1 MANEVD
7 NRVVQL
13 EMDNGSFEKGANQ
26 SIKTLDKLD
35 KALEFKNGKRSFSEV
50 EEAAAKCDFK
60 TLLTAG
66 DAVVAK
72 FSAIGIAGITAI
84 QNITNRAVDAGI
96 KIAKSLSID
105 QITTGFS
112 KYEQKTA
119 NVQTLI
125 NSTGKSIDEVNEYL
139 DRLMWFS
146 DETSYGFTDMTQ
158 ALSTMVSAG
167 GDIDKLVPMIEGMA
181 NATAFAGK
189 GAAEFNR
196 VIYNLNQSY
205 SQGFLSYMDWKSV
218 QMAGAS
224 SKQLVDQLIRAGE
237 EVGTIKKGQVT
248 IDNFTSTLSKKWAN
262 REVME
267 KAFGYF
273 DEMTQKAYEMIGT
286 VDESGNTID
295 NASQAYEI
303 LSRQYDGVS
312 INAAK
317 AAQEAKSFT
326 EAIDST
332 KDAVSSGWMR
342 TFEIIIGNYEQAKTL
357 WTDVANGLWD
367 IFAGGFEER
376 NNLLQE
382 VFQTNPVEDYAKSL
396 EKAGIKYD
404 DFKAKAKAAYRET
417 TNASDRMSDK
427 DFEAMTAGA
436 TSFNDLLKQSWMN
449 SSILEKTLGNFGP
462 NISDASNGTKKFSGS
477 IKDLLKEVNSG
488 KYGYGIKE
496 QQKNLIA
503 AGFDGSALGDRWLNK
518 MYNAVGSG
526 DKEAI
531 ESINEMMFAI
541 DDTSLSIEEQVK
553 LYDELKSGAKD
564 FDNSYYAQNSGRTIA
579 LDGMK
584 NALSAIGDRLGAIG
598 KAWDKVFPKKT
609 ADQIKQY
616 VIAFH
621 QFTESLKMGA
631 HQGVVIE
638 EVATRVF
645 TTLSKVLSVIG
656 GIGRVGVSAIKLLG
670 RFTNWVLNLK
680 SVQNVLNRIKEFFG
694 FVEGNVNVGLDTFA
708 QTLANIANYLDSLSN
723 ADFDK
728 LPDKVKKLAK
738 YFAPLIRAWN
748 KLKAVSAPVIASLT
762 SFFTSVGTWLYTNLI
777 IPFANFIY
785 DVINSENPI
794 ETLIAGFKS
803 FGKNAYESIKKL
815 WDLIRTGNIGA
826 IFDGISKAFPG
837 LKGIIDSI
845 SEAFEKLTTNADG
858 TKKSLDF
865 SKVISVLTFAGLFT
879 ALAKLAEGLNSL
891 KKAAD
896 AITTTFSSIKGLIAR
911 KFGNSFANNIKAIT
925 TAIATL
931 TVALVVLTRIDQ
943 GKLWSAAGVIFVLL
957 TIMAGLSIYMGIV
970 SKKFSVQDFNQ
981 MNGFVKPM
989 LGMAVSL
996 LLIASAIKKIIPVFD
1011 GIEGFGATI
1020 TRVIGI
1026 LALIGGLG
1034 LELIGFTAL
1043 MSMMKG
1049 KVEVSALIMIAI
1061 AAAVWLMASAVN
1073 SIKDIQLSPDAVLI
1087 ILSVLAAVVIVAI
1100 AMTKISSSALSSS
1113 SKLSPFTNAII
1124 ALAALAVGLYFGL
1137 KAIEK
1142 LKELSMEDILS
1153 QLIKAIP
1160 IFAVVVIVAVVL
1172 NRVGKKLQ
1180 SLSRTLAEF
1189 GIAILAMIGAVYL
1202 LVLLV
1207 GKLNEMQM
1215 AGGDIMNAALVLAG
1229 IMFVLAAFAAMINYA
1244 MSLSKDPGKGL
1255 VKLAASLIVSVI
1267 AIAGLVGVLKMIDLA
1282 FGTAGKL
1289 HILKIGAILA
1299 GIVFLVGGLAVLIGL
1314 GGKLG
1319 NGKGVGVLIAALA
1332 GVVALAAVLVVLTSF
1347 SWEQMA
1353 PGFWAILGVM
1363 VVLGVMMMAI
1373 GFAARLAT
1381 KNTNGGAA
1389 ALFGMA
1395 VIMISIGA
1403 ALALVATQPWQGIA
1417 AAVLAII
1424 IVMGAIWLLLK
1435 GISKIKFSLDTLWN
1449 VLAGIAVLAAIVIA
1463 IRLLV
1468 PAMEA
1473 LAELDSGAMLKN
1485 VGIMLLAVL
1494 GMAVIVGILA
1504 GIAAVIPGMVVAL
1517 LAAAL
1522 VLVAIGVLFVAFA
1535 FSMAVLANIN
1545 YSAIASGL
1553 AICAGPMLAL
1563 GEAGVILILGA
1574 VGIALCAAAIFLL
1587 GLAGTYSANGI
1598 VALSIAIEYLL
1609 GILSA
1614 VGNAFQ
1620 NSNGNI
1626 FAALANLRTEMEN
1639 SATSVAGNAD
1649 VMKKSLL
1656 NIVGGDIFDGE
1667 GFAENIGNA
1676 YGDVSSVIE
1685 EHGGEVTDATVG
1697 NITSAGDAATEEATK
1712 QGERTAEAY
1721 NNGYQSKLAQIQ
1733 KLGTN
1738 GDKLDQFN
1746 YSRNAAES
1754 AITPGMSGIPSNIPA
1769 SYVSAPKQQSG
1780 TKNTSILDGLIS
1792 GGDVNSFISNFT
1804 SQLGSADMSG
1814 AGSLLGGNLMDS
1826 LSTYIGGQGTTDFIA
1841 KFQDTFAEGDF
1852 SAVTDNITTIF
1863 GSDLTTS
1870 FGSVENTDAV
1880 KNAAK
1885 DLMENGVD
1893 SAKKVDANP
1902 AGKSFC
1908 SGIVQ
1913 GINDSASTVIEA
1925 ARKLGEQAKQAF
1937 DDAFGNAA
1945 NGLSEDG
1952 GYRTE
1957 SEDDYG
1963 NEGFSEDPVTIRP
1976 VLDMTDIYSTLDDF
1990 DSIYT
1995 PTVRPTLD
2003 MSGADPGYS
2012 NVAAVAAYDSR
2023 NVDGYET
2030 ETRTSVATVAPIS
2043 FTQNNYS
2050 PKNLSRVDIYRQTR
2064 NQLDAYEEIRRKR

>member
-72 FSAIGIAGITAI
+72 FSAIGVAGITAI

-105 QITTGFS
+105 QVTTGFS

-125 NSTGKSIDEVNEYL
+125 NSTGKSINEVNEYL

-286 VDESGNTID
+286 VDESGNVID
-295 NASQAYEI
+295 TASQAYEI

-342 TFEIIIGNYEQAKTL
+342 TFEIIIGNYEQAKGL

-382 VFQTNPVEDYAKSL
+382 VFQTNPVEEYAKSL
-396 EKAGIKYD
+396 EEAGIKYD

-579 LDGMK
+579 LDGLK
-584 NALSAIGDRLGAIG
+584 NVLSAVGDRLGAIG

-616 VIAFH
+616 IVAFH
-621 QFTESLKMGA
+621 QFTESLKMSA

-645 TTLSKVLSVIG
+645 TTLSKVLSVIS

-670 RFTNWVLNLK
+670 RFTNWVLNLE
-680 SVQNVLNRIKEFFG
+680 SVQNVLNKIKEFFG
-694 FVEGNVNVGLDTFA
+694 FVEGSVNGGLDSFV
-708 QTLANIANYLDSLSN
+708 QTLANIVNYLDSLSD

-728 LPDKVKKLAK
+728 LPNNIKKLAK
-738 YFAPLIRAWN
+738 YFAPLTRAWN
-748 KLKAVSAPVIASLT
+748 KLKMVSAPVIASLT
-762 SFFTSVGTWLYTNLI
+762 SFFTSVGTWLYTNVI
-777 IPFANFIY
+777 TPFANFIY
-785 DVINSENPI
+785 DVINSEKPL

-803 FGKNAYESIKKL
+803 FGKNAYASIKKV

-826 IFDGISKAFPG
+826 IFDGISKTFPG

-879 ALAKLAEGLNSL
+879 VLAKLAEGLNSL

-911 KFGNSFANNIKAIT
+911 KFGNSFSNNIKAIT

-943 GKLWSAAGVIFVLL
+943 GKLWSAAGVIAALMIVM
-957 TIMAGLSIYMGIV
+957 TVLSIYMANV
-970 SKKFSVQDFNQ
+970 AKKFSKKDFKQ

-996 LLIASAIKKIIPVFD
+996 LIVAKAVQKLNTVFRGIK
-1011 GIEGFGATI
+1011 GLGQTM
-1020 TRVIGI
+1020 TRVAGI
-1026 LALIGGLG
+1026 LALVGGLG
-1034 LELIGFTAL
+1034 LEIVGFAAL
-1043 MSMMKG
+1043 MSMLKG
-1049 KVEVSALIMIAI
+1049 KVETSVFVMLAI
-1061 AAAVWLMASAVN
+1061 AAAIWIMARAVN
-1073 SIKDIQLSPDAVLI
+1073 SIQDLQLSEDAAQV
-1087 ILSVLAAVVIVAI
+1087 ILWTLGTVFLLALAI
-1100 AMTKISSSALSSS
+1100 AKLSNSPIQS
-1113 SKLSPFTNAII
+1113 TTKLSPLANTFVTI
-1124 ALAALAVGLYFGL
+1124 AALAVGVYFAL

-1142 LKELSMEDILS
+1142 LKELSMEDIMA
-1153 QLIKAIP
+1153 QLWKVVP
-1160 IFAVVVIVAVVL
+1160 VLGVVVIVALAL
-1172 NRVGKKLQ
+1172 NFAAKKLQ
-1180 SLSRTLAEF
+1180 PLSRTLAGF
-1189 GIAILAMIGAVYL
+1189 GIAILAVIGAVYL

-1207 GKLNEMQM
+1207 GKLNEMQS
-1215 AGGDIMNAALVLAG
+1215 AGGDIGSAAITLAFIITMVALLG
-1229 IMFVLAAFAAMINYA
+1229 KVTSDA
-1244 MSLSKDPGKGL
+1244 LSKAKDPGKGL
-1255 VKLAASLIVSVI
+1255 VKLAASLLVSVI
-1267 AIAGLVGVLKMIDLA
+1267 AIAGLVGVLKLIDLA
-1282 FGTAGKL
+1282 FGDTD
-1289 HILKIGAILA
+1289 ILDVAKIGAILLV
-1299 GIVFLVGGLAVLIGL
+1299 IVALVAGLAIAVGYA
-1314 GGKLG
+1314 GKLG
-1319 NGKGVGVLIAALA
+1319 EGKGIGVLIAALA
-1332 GVVALAAVLVVLTSF
+1332 GVVVLAAIIVVLSSF
-1347 SWEQMA
+1347 SWGQLWPAMVT
-1353 PGFWAILGVM
+1353 IGV
-1363 VVLGVMMMAI
+1363 VMLAI
-1373 GFAARLAT
+1373 GGMMLLIGLAANKAT
-1381 KNTNGGAA
+1381 DATGHARGLLGAF
-1389 ALFGMA
+1389 L
-1395 VIMISIGA
+1395 VIIAIGA

-1417 AAVLAII
+1417 AAVVAMIV
-1424 IVMGAIWLLLK
+1424 VMGAVWLLLL
-1435 GISKIKFSLDTLWN
+1435 GISKIKFSLDSVWN
-1449 VLAGIAVLAAIVIA
+1449 ALIAIGILAAIVAAIMLITPSIEALSKLPTGQFLANMIIFVVAIGILMGVVVGLGFIVGHFAIA
-1463 IRLLV
+1463 IPALLV
-1468 PAMEA
+1468 
-1473 LAELDSGAMLKN
+1473 
-1485 VGIMLLAVL
+1485 
-1494 GMAVIVGILA
+1494 LA
-1504 GIAAVIPGMVVAL
+1504 G
-1517 LAAAL
+1517 
-1522 VLVAIGVLFVAFA
+1522 VLVAIGLLFVAFA
-1535 FSMAVLANIN
+1535 FSMAVLANVN
-1545 YSAIASGL
+1545 YGAIASGL
-1553 AICAGPMLAL
+1553 AICAGPMMAI
-1563 GEAGVILILGA
+1563 GEAGVVLILGA
-1574 VGIALCAAAIFLL
+1574 VGVALFAVAIFLL
-1587 GLAGTYSANGI
+1587 GLAGISSANGI
-1598 VALSIAIEYLL
+1598 VTLGVAIEYLL

-1614 VGNAFQ
+1614 IGNAFQ

-1626 FAALANLRTEMEN
+1626 FTALANLRTEMAN

-1649 VMKKSLL
+1649 TIKESLL
-1656 NIVGGDIFDGE
+1656 NIAGGDLFNGE
-1667 GFAENIGNA
+1667 GFAENISNA
-1676 YGDVSSVIE
+1676 YGDVSSAIE
-1685 EHGGEVTDATVG
+1685 EHSGEVTDATVG

-1712 QGERTAEAY
+1712 QGERTADAY
-1721 NNGYQSKLAQIQ
+1721 TAGLQTRMGQISRSKA
-1733 KLGTN
+1733 KGGWFSGPKTDATDSN
-1738 GDKLDQFN
+1738 VEV
-1746 YSRNAAES
+1746 A
-1754 AITPGMSGIPSNIPA
+1754 PGMSGIPSNVPA
-1769 SYVSAPKQQSG
+1769 SYISAPKQQS
-1780 TKNTSILDGLIS
+1780 TSKGNSFLDGIL
-1792 GGDVNSFISNFT
+1792 GDVDANALIDNFA
-1804 SQLGSADMSG
+1804 SRLGSVDMSG
-1814 AGSLLGGNLMDS
+1814 IGDMLGGNIMDS
-1826 LSTYIGGQGTTDFIA
+1826 LSTYMGGQGTTDFLA
-1841 KFQDTFAEGDF
+1841 KFQDMFAEGDF
-1852 SAVTDNITTIF
+1852 STVTDNIGNIF
-1863 GSDLTTS
+1863 TGDLTTS
-1870 FGSVENTDAV
+1870 LSSVESTDTV
-1880 KNAAK
+1880 KNAAE

-1893 SAKKVDANP
+1893 SAKKVDAKP

-1908 SGIVQ
+1908 SGVVQ
-1913 GINDSASTVIEA
+1913 GINDSASTVIDA
-1925 ARKLGEQAKQAF
+1925 ARKLGEQAKRAF

-1945 NGLSEDG
+1945 SGLSEDG

-1963 NEGFSEDPVTIRP
+1963 NEVFSEDPVTIRP
-1976 VLDMTDIYSTLDDF
+1976 VLDMSDIYSTLDEF
-1990 DSIYT
+1990 DSVYT
-1995 PTVRPTLD
+1995 PTIRPTLD

-2012 NVAAVAAYDSR
+2012 NVAAVAAYDAR

-2030 ETRTSVATVAPIS
+2030 ETRTSVATAAPIS

>member
-105 QITTGFS
+105 QVTTGFS

-158 ALSTMVSAG
+158 ALATMVSAG
-167 GDIDKLVPMIEGMA
+167 GDIDKIVPMIEGMA

-205 SQGFLSYMDWKSV
+205 SQGFLTFMDWKSV

-286 VDESGNTID
+286 VDESGNMID

-417 TNASDRMSDK
+417 ANASDRMSDK

-531 ESINEMMFAI
+531 ESINEMMFAVEESN
-541 DDTSLSIEEQVK
+541 DSIEEQVK

-584 NALSAIGDRLGAIG
+584 NVLSAIGDRLGAIG

-645 TTLSKVLSVIG
+645 TTLSKVLSIIG

-670 RFTNWVLNLK
+670 RFTNWVLNLE
-680 SVQNVLNRIKEFFG
+680 SVQNVLNKIKEFFG
-694 FVEGNVNVGLDTFA
+694 FVEGSVNGGLDTFA
-708 QTLANIANYLDSLSN
+708 QTLANIANYLDSLSD

-728 LPDKVKKLAK
+728 LPDNIKKLAK
-738 YFAPLIRAWN
+738 YFTPLIRAWN

-803 FGKNAYESIKKL
+803 FGKNAYASIKKL

-865 SKVISVLTFAGLFT
+865 SKVISALTFAGLFVT
-879 ALAKLAEGLNSL
+879 LAKLAEGLNSL

-911 KFGNSFANNIKAIT
+911 KFGNSFANNINAIT

-931 TVALVVLTRIDQ
+931 AVALVVLTRIDQ
-943 GKLWSAAGVIFVLL
+943 GKLWSAAGVIAVLMI
-957 TIMAGLSIYMGIV
+957 IMSALSIYMANV
-970 SKKFSVQDFNQ
+970 AKTFSKKDFKQ

-996 LLIASAIKKIIPVFD
+996 LIVAKAVQKLNTAFQ
-1011 GIEGFGATI
+1011 GIEGFGQTM
-1020 TRVIGI
+1020 TRVAGI
-1026 LALIGGLG
+1026 LALVGGLG
-1034 LELIGFTAL
+1034 LEIVGFAAL
-1043 MSMMKG
+1043 MSMLKG
-1049 KVEVSALIMIAI
+1049 KVETSVFVMLAI
-1061 AAAVWLMASAVN
+1061 AAAIWIMARAVN
-1073 SIKDIQLSPDAVLI
+1073 SIQDLQLSKDAAQV
-1087 ILSVLAAVVIVAI
+1087 ILWTLGTVFLLALAI
-1100 AMTKISSSALSSS
+1100 AKLSNSPIQS
-1113 SKLSPFTNAII
+1113 TTKLSPLANTFVTI
-1124 ALAALAVGLYFGL
+1124 AALAVGIYFAL
-1137 KAIEK
+1137 KTIEK
-1142 LKELSMEDILS
+1142 LKEFTMEDIMS
-1153 QLIKAIP
+1153 QLWKVVP
-1160 IFAVVVIVAVVL
+1160 VLGVVVIVALAL
-1172 NRVGKKLQ
+1172 NFAAKKLQ
-1180 SLSRTLAEF
+1180 PLSRTLAGF
-1189 GIAILAMIGAVYL
+1189 GIAILAVIGAIYL
-1202 LVLLV
+1202 LTLLV
-1207 GKLNEMQM
+1207 GKLNEMQS
-1215 AGGDIMNAALVLAG
+1215 AGGDIGSAAITLAFIITMVALLG
-1229 IMFVLAAFAAMINYA
+1229 KVTSDA
-1244 MSLSKDPGKGL
+1244 LSKAKDPGKGL
-1255 VKLAASLIVSVI
+1255 VKLAASLLVSVI
-1267 AIAGLVGVLKMIDLA
+1267 AIAGLVGVLKLIDLA
-1282 FGTAGKL
+1282 FGDMGEERIKQ
-1289 HILKIGAILA
+1289 IA
-1299 GIVFLVGGLAVLIGL
+1299 GIFGGIVILVAMLALAIGKA
-1314 GGKLG
+1314 GQWGE
-1319 NGKGVGVLIAALA
+1319 GKGVGVLIAALA
-1332 GVVALAAVLVVLTSF
+1332 GVVVLAAVLVVLTSF
-1347 SWEQMA
+1347 TWDQIKPA
-1353 PGFWAILGVM
+1353 LIAIGGIM
-1363 VVLGVMMMAI
+1363 FAIGVMMLLI
-1373 GFAARLAT
+1373 G
-1381 KNTNGGAA
+1381 KAA
-1389 ALFGMA
+1389 AAATDATGHARGLLGAFL
-1395 VIMISIGA
+1395 VIIAIGA

-1417 AAVLAII
+1417 AAAGAII
-1424 IVMGAIWLLLK
+1424 VVMGAIWLLLK

-1449 VLAGIAVLAAIVIA
+1449 ILVGIAVLASIVAAIM
-1463 IRLLV
+1463 LLV
-1468 PAMEA
+1468 PAMEQLSQLPSKQL
-1473 LAELDSGAMLKN
+1473 LAN
-1485 VGIMLLAVL
+1485 VGILLLAIL

-1504 GIAAVIPGMVVAL
+1504 ALMVVFPP

-1522 VLVAIGVLFVAFA
+1522 LVAAGVLVAVGLLFVAFA
-1535 FSMAVLANIN
+1535 FSMAVLANVN

-1553 AICAGPMLAL
+1553 AICAGPMLAI
-1563 GEAGVILILGA
+1563 GEAGIVLILGA
-1574 VGIALCAAAIFLL
+1574 VGVALFAVAIFLL
-1587 GLAGTYSANGI
+1587 GLAGISSANGI
-1598 VALSIAIEYLL
+1598 VTLGVAIEYLL

-1614 VGNAFQ
+1614 IGNAFQ

-1676 YGDVSSVIE
+1676 YGDVSSAIE
-1685 EHGGEVTDATVG
+1685 EHSGEVTDATVG

-1738 GDKLDQFN
+1738 GYKLNQFN

-1754 AITPGMSGIPSNIPA
+1754 AITPGMSGIPSNVPA
-1769 SYVSAPKQQSG
+1769 SYVSAPKQPSE
-1780 TKNTSILDGLIS
+1780 TKNTSMLDGLIS

-1852 SAVTDNITTIF
+1852 SAVTDNITTVF

-1880 KNAAK
+1880 KSAAE

-1893 SAKKVDANP
+1893 SAKKVDAKP

-1908 SGIVQ
+1908 SGVVQ
-1913 GINDSASTVIEA
+1913 GINDTASTVIEA

-1945 NGLSEDG
+1945 SGLSEDG

-1963 NEGFSEDPVTIRP
+1963 NEAFSEDPVTIRP
-1976 VLDMTDIYSTLDDF
+1976 VLDMSDIYSTLDEF
-1990 DSIYT
+1990 DSVYT
-1995 PTVRPTLD
+1995 PTIRPTLD
-2003 MSGADPGYS
+2003 MTGADPGYS

>member
-13 EMDNGSFEKGANQ
+13 EMDNGSFENGANQ

-72 FSAIGIAGITAI
+72 FSAIGVAGITAI

-105 QITTGFS
+105 QVTTGFS

-205 SQGFLSYMDWKSV
+205 SSGYLQYRDWQSV
-218 QMAGAS
+218 MMAGANS
-224 SKQLVDQLIRAGE
+224 QQLVEALIRAGE
-237 EVGTIKKGQVT
+237 EAGTIKKGEVT
-248 IDNFTSTLSKKWAN
+248 VSNFTNTLSKKWAN

-286 VDESGNTID
+286 VDESGNVID
-295 NASQAYEI
+295 TASQAYEI

-317 AAQEAKSFT
+317 AAQEAKTFT

-342 TFEIIIGNYEQAKTL
+342 TFEIIVGNYEQAKTL
-357 WTDVANGLWD
+357 WTDVANGLWN
-367 IFAGGFEER
+367 IFAGGFEAR
-376 NNLLQE
+376 NDLLEE
-382 VFQTNPVEDYAKSL
+382 VFQTNPIEDYAKSL

-417 TNASDRMSDK
+417 TNASDRMSDQ

-477 IKDLLKEVNSG
+477 IKDLLKDVNSG

-518 MYNAVGSG
+518 MYNAVGNG

-541 DDTSLSIEEQVK
+541 DDTSLSIEEQAK
-553 LYDELKSGAKD
+553 LYDDLISGAKD

-579 LDGMK
+579 LDGLK
-584 NALSAIGDRLGAIG
+584 NVLSAVGDRLGAIG

-609 ADQIKQY
+609 SDQIKQY
-616 VIAFH
+616 IVAFH

-670 RFTNWVLNLK
+670 RFTNWVLNLE
-680 SVQNVLNRIKEFFG
+680 SVQNVLNKIKEFFG
-694 FVEGNVNVGLDTFA
+694 FVEGSVNGGLDSFA
-708 QTLANIANYLDSLSN
+708 QTLANIAHYLDSLSD

-728 LPDKVKKLAK
+728 LPNNIKKLAK
-738 YFAPLIRAWN
+738 YFAPLTRAWN
-748 KLKAVSAPVIASLT
+748 KLKMVSAPVIVSLT
-762 SFFTSVGTWLYTNLI
+762 SFFTNVGSWLYTNAI
-777 IPFANFIY
+777 TPFTNFINE
-785 DVINSENPI
+785 VINSENPI

-803 FGKNAYESIKKL
+803 FGKNAYASIKKL

-879 ALAKLAEGLNSL
+879 VLAKLAEGLNSL

-911 KFGNSFANNIKAIT
+911 KFGSSFSNNIKAIT
-925 TAIATL
+925 AAIATL
-931 TVALVVLTRIDQ
+931 AIALVVLTRIDQ

-957 TIMAGLSIYMGIV
+957 AIMAGLSVYMGIV
-970 SKKFSVQDFNQ
+970 SKKFSVQDFTQ

-989 LGMAVSL
+989 LGMALSL
-996 LLIASAIKKIIPVFD
+996 LLIASAIKKIIPMFD
-1011 GIEGFGATI
+1011 GVEGFGETI

-1073 SIKDIQLSPDAVLI
+1073 SIKDVQLSPGAVLI

-1160 IFAVVVIVAVVL
+1160 IFAVVVIVAMVL

-1244 MSLSKDPGKGL
+1244 MSFSNDPGKGL
-1255 VKLAASLIVSVI
+1255 VKLAASLILSVI
-1267 AIAGLVGVLKMIDLA
+1267 AIAGLVGVLKLIDLA
-1282 FGTAGKL
+1282 FADMNDERIKQIVS
-1289 HILKIGAILA
+1289 ILGGIVIFVGILAILI
-1299 GIVFLVGGLAVLIGL
+1299 GVGGML
-1314 GGKLG
+1314 GE
-1319 NGKGVGVLIAALA
+1319 GKGVGVLIAALA
-1332 GVVALAAVLVVLTSF
+1332 GVVVLAAVLVVLTSF
-1347 SWEQMA
+1347 TWEQML
-1353 PGFWAILGVM
+1353 PAIKAMGVIMLALGIM
-1363 VVLGVMMMAI
+1363 FVLI
-1373 GFAARLAT
+1373 GLGARAAT
-1381 KNTNGGAA
+1381 NNTNGGAA
-1389 ALFGMA
+1389 ALFAMA

-1424 IVMGAIWLLLK
+1424 VVMGAIWLLLK
-1435 GISKIKFSLDTLWN
+1435 GISKIKFSLDTLLN
-1449 VLAGIAVLAAIVIA
+1449 ILVGISVLASIVAAIM
-1463 IRLLV
+1463 LLV

-1517 LAAAL
+1517 LAAAG

-1535 FSMAVLANIN
+1535 FSMAVLANVN
-1545 YSAIASGL
+1545 YGAIANGL
-1553 AICAGPMLAL
+1553 MLCAGPMLAI
-1563 GEAGVILILGA
+1563 GEAGVVLIVGA
-1574 VGIALCAAAIFLL
+1574 VGVALFAVAIFLL
-1587 GLAGTYSANGI
+1587 GLAGISSANGI
-1598 VALSIAIEYLL
+1598 VALGVAIEYLL

-1614 VGNAFQ
+1614 IGNAFQ

-1626 FAALANLRTEMEN
+1626 FTALANLRTEMAN

-1649 VMKKSLL
+1649 TIKESLL
-1656 NIVGGDIFDGE
+1656 NIVGGDLFNGE

-1676 YGDVSSVIE
+1676 YGDVSSAIE
-1685 EHGGEVTDATVG
+1685 EHSGEVTDATVG

-1738 GDKLDQFN
+1738 GDKLSLFN
-1746 YSRNAAES
+1746 YSQNAAES
-1754 AITPGMSGIPSNIPA
+1754 AITPGMSGIPLNVPA

-1852 SAVTDNITTIF
+1852 SAVTDNIGNIF
-1863 GSDLTTS
+1863 TGDLTTS
-1870 FGSVENTDAV
+1870 LSSVESTDTV

-1893 SAKKVDANP
+1893 SAKKVDAKP
-1902 AGKSFC
+1902 AGTAFC
-1908 SGIVQ
+1908 SGVTR

-1937 DDAFGNAA
+1937 DDAFGN
-1945 NGLSEDG
+1945 GISTQSEDD
-1952 GYRTE
+1952 GYRTQ

-1963 NEGFSEDPVTIRP
+1963 NEVFSEDPVTIRP
-1976 VLDMTDIYSTLDDF
+1976 VLDMSDIYSTLDEF
-1990 DSIYT
+1990 DGVYT

-2012 NVAAVAAYDSR
+2012 NVAAVAAYDAR

-2030 ETRTSVATVAPIS
+2030 ETRTSVATAAPIS

>member
-72 FSAIGIAGITAI
+72 FSAIGVAGITAI

-105 QITTGFS
+105 QVTTGFS

-125 NSTGKSIDEVNEYL
+125 NSTGKSIDEVNGYL

-205 SQGFLSYMDWKSV
+205 SAGYLQYRDWYSV
-218 QMAGAS
+218 MQAGAN
-224 SKQLVDQLIRAGE
+224 SKQLVEELIRAGE
-237 EVGTIKKGQVT
+237 EAGTIKKGEVT
-248 IDNFTSTLSKKWAN
+248 ISNFANTLSKKWAN

-267 KAFGYF
+267 KGFGYF

-286 VDESGNTID
+286 LDAQGNVIET
-295 NASQAYEI
+295 ATRAYEI
-303 LSRQYDGVS
+303 LGEQYDGVS
-312 INAAK
+312 MNAAK
-317 AAQEAKSFT
+317 AAQEAKTFT

-357 WTDVANGLWD
+357 WTDVSEGLWN
-367 IFAGGFEER
+367 IFAGGFEAR
-376 NNLLQE
+376 NDLLEE
-382 VFQTNPVEDYAKSL
+382 VFQTNPIEDYAKSL

-417 TNASDRMSDK
+417 ANASDRMSDK

-436 TSFNDLLKQSWMN
+436 TSFNDLLKQSWVN

-462 NISDASNGTKKFSGS
+462 NMSDASNGTKKLSGN
-477 IKDLLKEVNSG
+477 IKDLLKDVNSG

-518 MYNAVGSG
+518 MYNAVGNG

-553 LYDELKSGAKD
+553 LYDELKSGAAD

-584 NALSAIGDRLGAIG
+584 NVLSAIGDRLGAIG

-616 VIAFH
+616 VVAFH

-670 RFTNWVLNLK
+670 RFTNWVLNLE
-680 SVQNVLNRIKEFFG
+680 SVQNVLNKIKEFFG
-694 FVEGNVNVGLDTFA
+694 FVEGSVNGGLDFFA
-708 QTLANIANYLDSLSN
+708 QTLANIANYLDSLSDS
-723 ADFDK
+723 DFDK
-728 LPDKVKKLAK
+728 LPNNIKKLAK
-738 YFAPLIRAWN
+738 YFAPLTRAWN
-748 KLKAVSAPVIASLT
+748 KLKMVSAPVIASLT
-762 SFFTSVGTWLYTNLI
+762 SFFTNVGSWLYTNAI
-777 IPFANFIY
+777 IPFTNFVY
-785 DVINSENPI
+785 DVINSEKPL

-803 FGKNAYESIKKL
+803 FGKNAYASIKKV
-815 WDLIRTGNIGA
+815 WDLIRTGNISA
-826 IFDGISKAFPG
+826 IFNGISKTFPG

-879 ALAKLAEGLNSL
+879 VLAKLAEGLNSL

-911 KFGNSFANNIKAIT
+911 KFGNSFSNNIKAIT

-931 TVALVVLTRIDQ
+931 TVALVVLTRIDK
-943 GKLWSAAGVIFVLL
+943 GKLWSAAGVIAALMIVM
-957 TIMAGLSIYMGIV
+957 TVLSIYMANV
-970 SKKFSVQDFNQ
+970 AKKFSKKDFKQ

-996 LLIASAIKKIIPVFD
+996 LIVAKAVQKLNTVFRGIK
-1011 GIEGFGATI
+1011 GFGQTM
-1020 TRVIGI
+1020 TRVAGI
-1026 LALIGGLG
+1026 LALVGGLG
-1034 LELIGFTAL
+1034 LEIIGFAAL

-1049 KVEVSALIMIAI
+1049 KVETSVFVMLAI
-1061 AAAVWLMASAVN
+1061 AAAIWIMASAVN
-1073 SIKDIQLSPDAVLI
+1073 SIQDLQLSKDAAQI
-1087 ILSVLAAVVIVAI
+1087 ILWTLGTVFLLALAI
-1100 AMTKISSSALSSS
+1100 AKLSNSPIQS
-1113 SKLSPFTNAII
+1113 TTKLSPLANTFVTI
-1124 ALAALAVGLYFGL
+1124 AALAVGVYFAL

-1142 LKELSMEDILS
+1142 LKELSMEDIMA
-1153 QLIKAIP
+1153 QLWKVVP
-1160 IFAVVVIVAVVL
+1160 VLGVVVVVALAL
-1172 NRVGKKLQ
+1172 NFAAKKLQ
-1180 SLSRTLAEF
+1180 PLSKTLAGF
-1189 GIAILAMIGAVYL
+1189 GIAILAVIGAIYL

-1207 GKLNEMQM
+1207 GKLNEMQS
-1215 AGGDIMNAALVLAG
+1215 AGGDIGSAAITLAFIITMVALLG
-1229 IMFVLAAFAAMINYA
+1229 KVTSDA
-1244 MSLSKDPGKGL
+1244 LSKAEDPGKGL
-1255 VKLAASLIVSVI
+1255 VKLAASLLVSVI
-1267 AIAGLVGVLKMIDLA
+1267 AIAGLVGVLKLIDLA
-1282 FGTAGKL
+1282 FGDTD
-1289 HILKIGAILA
+1289 ILDVAKIGAILLV
-1299 GIVFLVGGLAVLIGL
+1299 IVALVAGLAIAVGYA
-1314 GGKLG
+1314 GKLG
-1319 NGKGVGVLIAALA
+1319 EGKGVGVLIAALA
-1332 GVVALAAVLVVLTSF
+1332 GVVVLAAIIVVLSSF
-1347 SWEQMA
+1347 SWGQLWPAMVTIGVVMLVIGGMMVLIGIA
-1353 PGFWAILGVM
+1353 ANKATDATGHARGLLGAF
-1363 VVLGVMMMAI
+1363 L
-1373 GFAARLAT
+1373 
-1381 KNTNGGAA
+1381 
-1389 ALFGMA
+1389 
-1395 VIMISIGA
+1395 VIIAIGA

-1424 IVMGAIWLLLK
+1424 VVMGAVYLMLK
-1435 GISKIKFSLDTLWN
+1435 GISKINFSLDSVWN
-1449 VLAGIAVLAAIVIA
+1449 ALIAVGILAAIVAAIMLITPSIEALSKLPMGQFLANMIIFVVAIGILMGVVVGLSFLIGYFAIA
-1463 IRLLV
+1463 I
-1468 PAMEA
+1468 P
-1473 LAELDSGAMLKN
+1473 
-1485 VGIMLLAVL
+1485 
-1494 GMAVIVGILA
+1494 
-1504 GIAAVIPGMVVAL
+1504 AL
-1517 LAAAL
+1517 LALAAT
-1522 VLVAIGVLFVAFA
+1522 LVAIGLLFVAFA
-1535 FSMAVLANIN
+1535 FSMAVLANVN
-1545 YSAIASGL
+1545 YSAIANGL
-1553 AICAGPMLAL
+1553 MLCIGPMLAI
-1563 GEAGVILILGA
+1563 GEAGAVLIIGA
-1574 VGIALCAAAIFLL
+1574 VGVALFAVAIFLL
-1587 GLAGTYSANGI
+1587 GLAGISSANGI
-1598 VALSIAIEYLL
+1598 VTLGIAIEYLL

-1614 VGNAFQ
+1614 IGNAFQ

-1626 FAALANLRTEMEN
+1626 FSALANLRTEMAN

-1649 VMKKSLL
+1649 TIKESLL
-1656 NIVGGDIFDGE
+1656 NIVGGDLFNGE

-1676 YGDVSSVIE
+1676 YGDVSSAIE
-1685 EHGGEVTDATVG
+1685 EHSGEVTDATVG

-1738 GDKLDQFN
+1738 DGKLSLFN
-1746 YSRNAAES
+1746 YSQNAAES
-1754 AITPGMSGIPSNIPA
+1754 AITPGMSGISSNVPSSA
-1769 SYVSAPKQQSG
+1769 VSAPKTQSE

-1826 LSTYIGGQGTTDFIA
+1826 LSTYMGEQGTTDFLE
-1841 KFQDTFAEGDF
+1841 KFQDMFAEGDF
-1852 SAVTDNITTIF
+1852 SAVTDNIGNIF
-1863 GSDLTTS
+1863 TGDLTTS
-1870 FGSVENTDAV
+1870 LSSVESTDTV
-1880 KNAAK
+1880 KNAAE

-1893 SAKKVDANP
+1893 SAKKVDAKP

-1908 SGIVQ
+1908 SGVVQ
-1913 GINDSASTVIEA
+1913 GINDSASTVIDA

-1937 DDAFGNAA
+1937 DDAFGDAA
-1945 NGLSEDG
+1945 SGLPKSKEYG
-1952 GYRTE
+1952 TQ

-1963 NEGFSEDPVTIRP
+1963 NEVFSEDSVTIRP
-1976 VLDMTDIYSTLDDF
+1976 VLDMSDIYSTLDEF
-1990 DSIYT
+1990 DSVYT

-2030 ETRTSVATVAPIS
+2030 ETRTSVVTAAPIS

>member
-72 FSAIGIAGITAI
+72 FSAIGVAGITAI

-105 QITTGFS
+105 QVTTGFS

-125 NSTGKSIDEVNEYL
+125 NSTGKSINEVNEYL

-286 VDESGNTID
+286 VDESGNVID
-295 NASQAYEI
+295 TASQAYEI

-342 TFEIIIGNYEQAKTL
+342 TFEIIIGNYEQAKGL

-382 VFQTNPVEDYAKSL
+382 VFQTNPVEEYAKSL
-396 EKAGIKYD
+396 EEAGIKYD

-579 LDGMK
+579 LDGLK
-584 NALSAIGDRLGAIG
+584 NVLSAVGDRLGAIG

-616 VIAFH
+616 IVAFH
-621 QFTESLKMGA
+621 QFTESLKMSA

-670 RFTNWVLNLK
+670 RFTNWVLNLE
-680 SVQNVLNRIKEFFG
+680 SVQNVLNKIKEFFG
-694 FVEGNVNVGLDTFA
+694 FVEGSVNGGLDSFA
-708 QTLANIANYLDSLSN
+708 QTLANIANYLDSLSD

-728 LPDKVKKLAK
+728 LPNNIKKLAK
-738 YFAPLIRAWN
+738 YFAPLTRAWN
-748 KLKAVSAPVIASLT
+748 KLKMVSAPVITSLT
-762 SFFTSVGTWLYTNLI
+762 SFFTSVGTWLYTNVI
-777 IPFANFIY
+777 TPFTNFINE
-785 DVINSENPI
+785 VINSENPL

-803 FGKNAYESIKKL
+803 FGKNAYASIKKV

-826 IFDGISKAFPG
+826 IFDGISKTFPG

-879 ALAKLAEGLNSL
+879 VLAKLAEGLNSL

-911 KFGNSFANNIKAIT
+911 KFGTSFSNNIKAIT

-931 TVALVVLTRIDQ
+931 AVALVVLTRIDQ
-943 GKLWSAAGVIFVLL
+943 GKLWSAAGVIAALMV
-957 TIMAGLSIYMGIV
+957 IMAYLSYKMADV
-970 SKKFSVQDFNQ
+970 AKKFSKKDFKQ

-996 LLIASAIKKIIPVFD
+996 LIVAKAVQKLNTVFRGIK
-1011 GIEGFGATI
+1011 GFGQTM
-1020 TRVIGI
+1020 TRVAGI
-1026 LALIGGLG
+1026 LALVGGLG
-1034 LELIGFTAL
+1034 LEIIGFAAL

-1049 KVEVSALIMIAI
+1049 KVETSVFVMLAI
-1061 AAAVWLMASAVN
+1061 AAAIWIMARAVN
-1073 SIKDIQLSPDAVLI
+1073 SIQDLQLSEDAAQV
-1087 ILSVLAAVVIVAI
+1087 ILWTLATVFLLALAI
-1100 AMTKISSSALSSS
+1100 AQLSNSPIQS
-1113 SKLSPFTNAII
+1113 TTKLSPLANTFVTI
-1124 ALAALAVGLYFGL
+1124 AALAVGVYFAL

-1142 LKELSMEDILS
+1142 LKELSMEDIMA
-1153 QLIKAIP
+1153 QLWKVVP
-1160 IFAVVVIVAVVL
+1160 VLGVVVVVALAL
-1172 NRVGKKLQ
+1172 NFAAKKLQ
-1180 SLSRTLAEF
+1180 PLSRTLAGF
-1189 GIAILAMIGAVYL
+1189 GIAILAVIGAVYL

-1207 GKLNEMQM
+1207 GKLNEMQS
-1215 AGGDIMNAALVLAG
+1215 AGGDIGSAAITLAFIITMVALLG
-1229 IMFVLAAFAAMINYA
+1229 KVTSDA
-1244 MSLSKDPGKGL
+1244 LSKAKDPGKGL
-1255 VKLAASLIVSVI
+1255 VKLAASLLVSVI
-1267 AIAGLVGVLKMIDLA
+1267 AIAGLVGVLKLIDLA
-1282 FGTAGKL
+1282 FGDTD
-1289 HILKIGAILA
+1289 ILDIAKIGAILLV
-1299 GIVFLVGGLAVLIGL
+1299 IVALVAGLAIAVGYA
-1314 GGKLG
+1314 GKLG
-1319 NGKGVGVLIAALA
+1319 EGKGIGVLIAALA
-1332 GVVALAAVLVVLTSF
+1332 GVVVLAAIIVVLSSF
-1347 SWEQMA
+1347 SWGQLWPAMVT
-1353 PGFWAILGVM
+1353 IGV
-1363 VVLGVMMMAI
+1363 VMLAI
-1373 GFAARLAT
+1373 GGMMLLIGLAANKAT
-1381 KNTNGGAA
+1381 DATGHARGLLGAF
-1389 ALFGMA
+1389 L
-1395 VIMISIGA
+1395 VIIAIGA

-1417 AAVLAII
+1417 AAVVAMIV
-1424 IVMGAIWLLLK
+1424 VMGAVWLLLL
-1435 GISKIKFSLDTLWN
+1435 GISKIKFSLDSVWN
-1449 VLAGIAVLAAIVIA
+1449 ALIAIGILAAIVAAIMLITPSIEALSKLPTGQFLANMIIFVVAIGILMGVVVGLGFIVGHFAIA
-1463 IRLLV
+1463 IPALLV
-1468 PAMEA
+1468 
-1473 LAELDSGAMLKN
+1473 
-1485 VGIMLLAVL
+1485 
-1494 GMAVIVGILA
+1494 LA
-1504 GIAAVIPGMVVAL
+1504 G
-1517 LAAAL
+1517 
-1522 VLVAIGVLFVAFA
+1522 VLVAIGLLFVAFA
-1535 FSMAVLANIN
+1535 FSMAVLANVN
-1545 YSAIASGL
+1545 YGAIASGL
-1553 AICAGPMLAL
+1553 AICAGPMMAI
-1563 GEAGVILILGA
+1563 GEAGVVLILGA
-1574 VGIALCAAAIFLL
+1574 VGVALFAVAIFLL
-1587 GLAGTYSANGI
+1587 GLAGISSANGI
-1598 VALSIAIEYLL
+1598 VTLGVAIEYLL

-1614 VGNAFQ
+1614 IGNAFQ

-1626 FAALANLRTEMEN
+1626 FTALANLRTEMAN

-1649 VMKKSLL
+1649 TIKESLL
-1656 NIVGGDIFDGE
+1656 NIVGGDLFNGE
-1667 GFAENIGNA
+1667 GFAENISNA
-1676 YGDVSSVIE
+1676 YGDVSSAIE
-1685 EHGGEVTDATVG
+1685 EHSGEVTDATVG

-1712 QGERTAEAY
+1712 QGERTADAY
-1721 NNGYQSKLAQIQ
+1721 TAGLQTRMGQISRSKA
-1733 KLGTN
+1733 KGGWFSGPKTDATDSN
-1738 GDKLDQFN
+1738 VEV
-1746 YSRNAAES
+1746 A
-1754 AITPGMSGIPSNIPA
+1754 PGMSGIPSNVPA
-1769 SYVSAPKQQSG
+1769 SYISAPKPQS
-1780 TKNTSILDGLIS
+1780 TSKGNSFLDGIL
-1792 GGDVNSFISNFT
+1792 GDVDANALIDNFA
-1804 SQLGSADMSG
+1804 SRLGSVDMSG
-1814 AGSLLGGNLMDS
+1814 IGDMLGGNIMDS
-1826 LSTYIGGQGTTDFIA
+1826 LSTYMGGQGTTDFLA
-1841 KFQDTFAEGDF
+1841 KFQDMFAEGDF
-1852 SAVTDNITTIF
+1852 STVTDNIGNIF
-1863 GSDLTTS
+1863 TGDLTTS
-1870 FGSVENTDAV
+1870 LSSVESTDTV
-1880 KNAAK
+1880 KNAAE

-1893 SAKKVDANP
+1893 SAKKVDAKP

-1908 SGIVQ
+1908 SGVVQ
-1913 GINDSASTVIEA
+1913 GINDSASTVIDA

-1945 NGLSEDG
+1945 SGLSEDG

-1963 NEGFSEDPVTIRP
+1963 NEVFSEDPVTIRP
-1976 VLDMTDIYSTLDDF
+1976 VLDMSDIYSTLDEF
-1990 DSIYT
+1990 DSVYT
-1995 PTVRPTLD
+1995 PTIRPTLD

-2012 NVAAVAAYDSR
+2012 NVAAVAAYDAR

-2030 ETRTSVATVAPIS
+2030 ETRTSVATAAPIS

>member
-105 QITTGFS
+105 QVTTGFS

-125 NSTGKSIDEVNEYL
+125 NSTGKSIDEVNGYL

-237 EVGTIKKGQVT
+237 EAGTIKKGQVT
-248 IDNFTSTLSKKWAN
+248 VDNFTSTLSKKWAN

-286 VDESGNTID
+286 VDESGNVID
-295 NASQAYEI
+295 TASQAYEI

-382 VFQTNPVEDYAKSL
+382 VFQTNPVEEYAKSL
-396 EKAGIKYD
+396 EEAGIKYD
-404 DFKAKAKAAYRET
+404 DFKAKAKAAYRESA
-417 TNASDRMSDK
+417 NASDRMSDK
-427 DFEAMTAGA
+427 DFEEMTAGA

-477 IKDLLKEVNSG
+477 IKDLLKDVNSG

-518 MYNAVGSG
+518 MYNAVGNG

-553 LYDELKSGAKD
+553 LYDDLKSGAKD
-564 FDNSYYAQNSGRTIA
+564 FNNSYYAQNSGRTIA

-584 NALSAIGDRLGAIG
+584 NVLSAIGDRLGAIG

-670 RFTNWVLNLK
+670 RFTNWVLNLE
-680 SVQNVLNRIKEFFG
+680 SVQNVLNKIKEFFG
-694 FVEGNVNVGLDTFA
+694 FVEGSVNGGLDSFA
-708 QTLANIANYLDSLSN
+708 QTLANIAHYLDSLSD

-728 LPDKVKKLAK
+728 LPNNIKKLAK
-738 YFAPLIRAWN
+738 YFAPLTRAWN
-748 KLKAVSAPVIASLT
+748 KLKMVSAPVIASLT
-762 SFFTSVGTWLYTNLI
+762 SFFTSVGTWLYTNVI
-777 IPFANFIY
+777 TPFANFIY
-785 DVINSENPI
+785 DVINSEKPL

-803 FGKNAYESIKKL
+803 FGKNAYASIKKV

-879 ALAKLAEGLNSL
+879 VLAKLAEGLNSL

-911 KFGNSFANNIKAIT
+911 KFGNSFSNNIKAIT

-943 GKLWSAAGVIFVLL
+943 GKLWSAAGVIAALMIVM
-957 TIMAGLSIYMGIV
+957 TVLSIYMANV
-970 SKKFSVQDFNQ
+970 AKKFSKKDFKQ

-996 LLIASAIKKIIPVFD
+996 LIVAKAVQKLNTVFRGIK
-1011 GIEGFGATI
+1011 GLGQTM
-1020 TRVIGI
+1020 TRVAGI
-1026 LALIGGLG
+1026 LALVGGLG
-1034 LELIGFTAL
+1034 LEIIGFAAL

-1049 KVEVSALIMIAI
+1049 KVETSVFVMLAI
-1061 AAAVWLMASAVN
+1061 AAAIWIMARAVN
-1073 SIKDIQLSPDAVLI
+1073 SIQDLQLSEDAAQV
-1087 ILSVLAAVVIVAI
+1087 ILWTLGTVFLLALAI
-1100 AMTKISSSALSSS
+1100 AKLSNSPIQS
-1113 SKLSPFTNAII
+1113 TTKLSPLANTFVTI
-1124 ALAALAVGLYFGL
+1124 AALAVGVYFAL

-1142 LKELSMEDILS
+1142 LKELSMEDIMA
-1153 QLIKAIP
+1153 QLWKVVP
-1160 IFAVVVIVAVVL
+1160 VLGVVVVVALAL
-1172 NRVGKKLQ
+1172 NFAAKKLQ
-1180 SLSRTLAEF
+1180 PLSRTLAGF
-1189 GIAILAMIGAVYL
+1189 GIAILAVIGAIYL

-1215 AGGDIMNAALVLAG
+1215 AGGDIMNAALALAG

-1255 VKLAASLIVSVI
+1255 VKLAASLLVSVI
-1267 AIAGLVGVLKMIDLA
+1267 AIAGLVGVLKLIDLA
-1282 FGTAGKL
+1282 FGDMDDERIKQMAG
-1289 HILKIGAILA
+1289 ILGGIVILVAILA
-1299 GIVFLVGGLAVLIGL
+1299 LAIGKA
-1314 GGKLG
+1314 GQWGE
-1319 NGKGVGVLIAALA
+1319 GKGVGVLIAALA
-1332 GVVALAAVLVVLTSF
+1332 GVVVLAAVLVVLTSF
-1347 SWEQMA
+1347 TWDQIKPA
-1353 PGFWAILGVM
+1353 LI
-1363 VVLGVMMMAI
+1363 AI
-1373 GFAARLAT
+1373 GGIMLAIGGMMLLIGLAANKAT
-1381 KNTNGGAA
+1381 DATGHARGLLGAF
-1389 ALFGMA
+1389 L
-1395 VIMISIGA
+1395 VIIAIGA

-1417 AAVLAII
+1417 AAVVALIV
-1424 IVMGAIWLLLK
+1424 VMGAVWLLLL
-1435 GISKIKFSLDTLWN
+1435 GISKIKFSLDSVWN
-1449 VLAGIAVLAAIVIA
+1449 ALIAIGILAAIVAAIMLITPSIEALSKLPTGQFLANMIIFVVAIGVLMGVVVGLGFIIGYFAIA
-1463 IRLLV
+1463 I
-1468 PAMEA
+1468 P
-1473 LAELDSGAMLKN
+1473 
-1485 VGIMLLAVL
+1485 
-1494 GMAVIVGILA
+1494 
-1504 GIAAVIPGMVVAL
+1504 AL
-1517 LAAAL
+1517 LALAG

-1535 FSMAVLANIN
+1535 FSMAVLANVN
-1545 YSAIASGL
+1545 YSAIANGL
-1553 AICAGPMLAL
+1553 MLCAGPMAAI
-1563 GEAGVILILGA
+1563 GEAGVALIIGA
-1574 VGIALCAAAIFLL
+1574 VGVALFAVAIFLL
-1587 GLAGTYSANGI
+1587 GLAGISSANGI
-1598 VALSIAIEYLL
+1598 VALGVAIEYLL

-1614 VGNAFQ
+1614 IGNAFQ

-1626 FAALANLRTEMEN
+1626 FTALANLRTEMAN

-1649 VMKKSLL
+1649 TIKESLL
-1656 NIVGGDIFDGE
+1656 NIVGGDLFNGE

-1676 YGDVSSVIE
+1676 YGDVSTAIE
-1685 EHGGEVTDATVG
+1685 EHSGEVTDATVG

-1738 GDKLDQFN
+1738 GDKLSLFN
-1746 YSRNAAES
+1746 YSQNAAES
-1754 AITPGMSGIPSNIPA
+1754 AITPGMSGIPSNVPA
-1769 SYVSAPKQQSG
+1769 SYVSAPKQQSVA
-1780 TKNTSILDGLIS
+1780 KNTSMLDGLIS
-1792 GGDVNSFISNFT
+1792 GGDVTSFISNLT

-1826 LSTYIGGQGTTDFIA
+1826 LSTYIGGQGTTDFVA
-1841 KFQDTFAEGDF
+1841 KFQDMFAEGDF
-1852 SAVTDNITTIF
+1852 SSVTDNITTVF
-1863 GSDLTTS
+1863 RSDLTTS

-1880 KNAAK
+1880 KNATK

-1908 SGIVQ
+1908 SGVVQ
-1913 GINDSASTVIEA
+1913 GINDSASTVINA
-1925 ARKLGEQAKQAF
+1925 ARRLGEQAKQAF

-1945 NGLSEDG
+1945 GLTSE
-1952 GYRTE
+1952 YSLA

-1963 NEGFSEDPVTIRP
+1963 YDAFSEDPVTIRP
-1976 VLDMTDIYSTLDDF
+1976 VLDMTDVYSTLDEV
-1990 DSIYT
+1990 DSVYT
-1995 PTVRPTLD
+1995 PTIRPTLD
-2003 MSGADPGYS
+2003 MSGTDPGYS
-2012 NVAAVAAYDSR
+2012 NVAAVAAYDTR

>member
-72 FSAIGIAGITAI
+72 FSAIGVAGITAI

-105 QITTGFS
+105 QVTTGFS

-125 NSTGKSIDEVNEYL
+125 NSTSKSIDEVNEYL

-205 SQGFLSYMDWKSV
+205 SQGFLTYMDWKSV

-237 EVGTIKKGQVT
+237 EAGTIEKGEVT
-248 IDNFTSTLSKKWAN
+248 VDNFTSTLSKKWAN

-286 VDESGNTID
+286 VDESGNVID
-295 NASQAYEI
+295 TASQAYEI

-357 WTDVANGLWD
+357 WTDVADGLWN

-382 VFQTNPVEDYAKSL
+382 VFQTNPIENYAKSL

-436 TSFNDLLKQSWMN
+436 TSFNDLLKQSWVN

-462 NISDASNGTKKFSGS
+462 NMSDASNGTKKLSGDIRS
-477 IKDLLKEVNSG
+477 LLKDVNSG
-488 KYGYGIKE
+488 KYGHGIKE

-584 NALSAIGDRLGAIG
+584 NVLSAIGDRLGAIG

-645 TTLSKVLSVIG
+645 TILSKIRDVIVG
-656 GIGRVGVSAIKLLG
+656 FGKIGVSLFKLGSRFIEWTGKLESVNSFIETIKGFLNELTGGAINNLGSFADKLADVS
-670 RFTNWVLNLK
+670 T
-680 SVQNVLNRIKEFFG
+680 
-694 FVEGNVNVGLDTFA
+694 
-708 QTLANIANYLDSLSN
+708 YLDSIDES
-723 ADFDK
+723 
-728 LPDKVKKLAK
+728 
-738 YFAPLIRAWN
+738 
-748 KLKAVSAPVIASLT
+748 
-762 SFFTSVGTWLYTNLI
+762 SFEKI
-777 IPFANFIY
+777 Q
-785 DVINSENPI
+785 
-794 ETLIAGFKS
+794 S
-803 FGKNAYESIKKL
+803 FL
-815 WDLIRTGNIGA
+815 DT
-826 IFDGISKAFPG
+826 ISKTG
-837 LKGIIDSI
+837 ERVVSYLDSAAKKFKDFI
-845 SEAFEKLTTNADG
+845 SNIFSGNG
-858 TKKSLDF
+858 NDF
-865 SKVISVLTFAGLFT
+865 SKVFSFGAIGAAIILAFKHLKDDIKYSGLF
-879 ALAKLAEGLNSL
+879 S
-891 KKAAD
+891 
-896 AITTTFSSIKGLIAR
+896 
-911 KFGNSFANNIKAIT
+911 
-925 TAIATL
+925 IATILNDIL
-931 TVALVVLTRIDQ
+931 TPIGDIIGSFMDKLDSDVLKNI
-943 GKLWSAAGVIFVLL
+943 A
-957 TIMAGLSIYMGIV
+957 LSIGI
-970 SKKFSVQDFNQ
+970 
-981 MNGFVKPM
+981 
-989 LGMAVSL
+989 LAVSL
-996 LLIASAIKKIIPVFD
+996 LVLSSIDSDKLVGALTAI
-1011 GIEGFGATI
+1011 
-1020 TRVIGI
+1020 
-1026 LALIGGLG
+1026 
-1034 LELIGFTAL
+1034 
-1043 MSMMKG
+1043 
-1049 KVEVSALIMIAI
+1049 
-1061 AAAVWLMASAVN
+1061 
-1073 SIKDIQLSPDAVLI
+1073 
-1087 ILSVLAAVVIVAI
+1087 AVVIIILYEAV
-1100 AMTKISSSALSSS
+1100 KKLSSLNAGRGNDDETGLGDLVKGLFNGLRGNLDMRAISNMVKSIAASLLLLSIAIKIMS
-1113 SKLSPFTNAII
+1113 SMDLSGAII
-1124 ALAALAVGLYFGL
+1124 ALVSLFAVTKILENFIKAIKDVEPKSMKSLISIAISMVIFAVAIKSIAKIGLGGAIIGIATIGAILFEIKTFLQKMGDINPGKVLSAAASLILIGVGLVIISGAIAILGMLQISSIIKGVITIAAILYIFNTFVNSIQKINAVSILASAFAIDMISIALLVIAGALAIMSSVSIDSVFELVGVFAAIALILSLTNKLGGNSANMIGIAASILVISAALAVLSGVLLLLSTLENPIGSILTLVALLAVLMVGLGVSATVLAPVIPVILLLSVALLAFSAAVLVAGIGL
-1137 KAIEK
+1137 T
-1142 LKELSMEDILS
+1142 ILS
-1153 QLIKAIP
+1153 GGLVTFATSILANSALILEAIL
-1160 IFAVVVIVAVVL
+1160 VIVD
-1172 NRVGKKLQ
+1172 G
-1180 SLSRTLAEF
+1180 
-1189 GIAILAMIGAVYL
+1189 
-1202 LVLLV
+1202 
-1207 GKLNEMQM
+1207 
-1215 AGGDIMNAALVLAG
+1215 
-1229 IMFVLAAFAAMINYA
+1229 
-1244 MSLSKDPGKGL
+1244 
-1255 VKLAASLIVSVI
+1255 
-1267 AIAGLVGVLKMIDLA
+1267 
-1282 FGTAGKL
+1282 
-1289 HILKIGAILA
+1289 IGAILLSLGGTVISVA
-1299 GIVFLVGGLAVLIGL
+1299 VQLIPAFVNAGLALVNALINGFANNVYGIVTGVVSFVVNLINALSDSLPIIIQTGIDFALAFINGMADGIRENSSEILDALKNIFSSILELAIEAIGKLIGL
-1314 GGKLG
+1314 IPGIGPKIESAFEGAKDSVRNFLVPEKS
-1319 NGKGVGVLIAALA
+1319 NGA
-1332 GVVALAAVLVVLTSF
+1332 
-1347 SWEQMA
+1347 E
-1353 PGFWAILGVM
+1353 
-1363 VVLGVMMMAI
+1363 
-1373 GFAARLAT
+1373 
-1381 KNTNGGAA
+1381 
-1389 ALFGMA
+1389 
-1395 VIMISIGA
+1395 
-1403 ALALVATQPWQGIA
+1403 
-1417 AAVLAII
+1417 
-1424 IVMGAIWLLLK
+1424 
-1435 GISKIKFSLDTLWN
+1435 D
-1449 VLAGIAVLAAIVIA
+1449 AIV
-1463 IRLLV
+1463 
-1468 PAMEA
+1468 
-1473 LAELDSGAMLKN
+1473 
-1485 VGIMLLAVL
+1485 
-1494 GMAVIVGILA
+1494 
-1504 GIAAVIPGMVVAL
+1504 
-1517 LAAAL
+1517 
-1522 VLVAIGVLFVAFA
+1522 
-1535 FSMAVLANIN
+1535 
-1545 YSAIASGL
+1545 
-1553 AICAGPMLAL
+1553 
-1563 GEAGVILILGA
+1563 
-1574 VGIALCAAAIFLL
+1574 
-1587 GLAGTYSANGI
+1587 
-1598 VALSIAIEYLL
+1598 
-1609 GILSA
+1609 
-1614 VGNAFQ
+1614 
-1620 NSNGNI
+1620 
-1626 FAALANLRTEMEN
+1626 
-1639 SATSVAGNAD
+1639 
-1649 VMKKSLL
+1649 
-1656 NIVGGDIFDGE
+1656 
-1667 GFAENIGNA
+1667 
-1676 YGDVSSVIE
+1676 GDVKQ
-1685 EHGGEVTDATVG
+1685 VG
-1697 NITSAGDAATEEATK
+1697 TAGASEAYTQGQLAGDA
-1712 QGERTAEAY
+1712 Y
-1721 NNGYQSKLAQIQ
+1721 NAGFASKTVDM
-1733 KLGTN
+1733 KYGMLG
-1738 GDKLDQFN
+1738 GV
-1746 YSRNAAES
+1746 SP
-1754 AITPGMSGIPSNIPA
+1754 TPGMSGIPSNVPA

-1792 GGDVNSFISNFT
+1792 GGDVNSFISNLT
-1804 SQLGSADMSG
+1804 SQLGGADMSG

-1826 LSTYIGGQGTTDFIA
+1826 LSTYIGGQGITDFIA

-1852 SAVTDNITTIF
+1852 SAVTDNIGNIF
-1863 GSDLTTS
+1863 TGDLTTS
-1870 FGSVENTDAV
+1870 LSSVESTDTV

-1893 SAKKVDANP
+1893 SAKKVDAKP
-1902 AGKSFC
+1902 AGTAFC
-1908 SGIVQ
+1908 SGVTR

-1925 ARKLGEQAKQAF
+1925 ARKLGEQAKKAF
-1937 DDAFGNAA
+1937 DDAFGNGI
-1945 NGLSEDG
+1945 NTTSEDG

-1957 SEDDYG
+1957 SEDDYS
-1963 NEGFSEDPVTIRP
+1963 NEDFSEDPVTIRP
-1976 VLDMTDIYSTLDDF
+1976 VLDMSDIYSTLDEF
-1990 DSIYT
+1990 DSVYT

-2012 NVAAVAAYDSR
+2012 NVAAVAAYDAR

-2030 ETRTSVATVAPIS
+2030 ETRTSVATAAPIS

>member
-72 FSAIGIAGITAI
+72 FSAIGVAGITAI

-105 QITTGFS
+105 QVTTGFS

-205 SQGFLSYMDWKSV
+205 SQGFLTYMDWKSV

-237 EVGTIKKGQVT
+237 EAGTIEKGEVT
-248 IDNFTSTLSKKWAN
+248 VDNFTSTLSKKWAN

-286 VDESGNTID
+286 VDESGNVID
-295 NASQAYEI
+295 TASQAYEI

-357 WTDVANGLWD
+357 WTDVADGLWN

-382 VFQTNPVEDYAKSL
+382 VFQTNPIENYAKSL

-436 TSFNDLLKQSWMN
+436 TSFNDLLKQSWVN

-462 NISDASNGTKKFSGS
+462 NMSDASNGTKTLSGDIRS
-477 IKDLLKEVNSG
+477 LLKDVNSG
-488 KYGYGIKE
+488 KYGHGIKE

-518 MYNAVGSG
+518 MYNAVGNG
-526 DKEAI
+526 NKEAI
-531 ESINEMMFAI
+531 ESINEMMFAVEESN
-541 DDTSLSIEEQVK
+541 DSLEDQVR
-553 LYDELKSGAKD
+553 LYDDLKSGAKD

-579 LDGMK
+579 LDGLK
-584 NALSAIGDRLGAIG
+584 NVLNAIGDRLGAIG

-616 VIAFH
+616 IVAFH

-631 HQGVVIE
+631 HQGQTIEIVATKAFTILSKIRDVIVGFGKVGVSLFKLGNRFIEWVSKLESVKSFIE
-638 EVATRVF
+638 EVKSFLNEIT
-645 TTLSKVLSVIG
+645 G
-656 GIGRVGVSAIKLLG
+656 GAINNLGSFADKLADIS
-670 RFTNWVLNLK
+670 T
-680 SVQNVLNRIKEFFG
+680 
-694 FVEGNVNVGLDTFA
+694 
-708 QTLANIANYLDSLSN
+708 YLDSIDES
-723 ADFDK
+723 
-728 LPDKVKKLAK
+728 
-738 YFAPLIRAWN
+738 
-748 KLKAVSAPVIASLT
+748 
-762 SFFTSVGTWLYTNLI
+762 SFEKIQLFLDT
-777 IPFANFIY
+777 
-785 DVINSENPI
+785 
-794 ETLIAGFKS
+794 
-803 FGKNAYESIKKL
+803 
-815 WDLIRTGNIGA
+815 
-826 IFDGISKAFPG
+826 ISKTG
-837 LKGIIDSI
+837 KSVVLYLDS
-845 SEAFEKLTTNADG
+845 AA
-858 TKKSLDF
+858 KKFKDFIANIFSGNGNDF
-865 SKVISVLTFAGLFT
+865 SKVFSFGAIGAAIILALKHLKENIEYSGLFT
-879 ALAKLAEGLNSL
+879 
-891 KKAAD
+891 
-896 AITTTFSSIKGLIAR
+896 
-911 KFGNSFANNIKAIT
+911 
-925 TAIATL
+925 IATL
-931 TVALVVLTRIDQ
+931 LKDTLTPIGDIIGSFMDKLDSDVLKNI
-943 GKLWSAAGVIFVLL
+943 AI
-957 TIMAGLSIYMGIV
+957 SIGI
-970 SKKFSVQDFNQ
+970 
-981 MNGFVKPM
+981 
-989 LGMAVSL
+989 LAVSL
-996 LLIASAIKKIIPVFD
+996 LVLSSIDSGKLVGALTAIAVVMIILYEAVKKLSSLNAGRGDDDVTGLGNLVKGLFNGLRGNLDMRAISNMVKSIAASLLLLSIAIKI
-1011 GIEGFGATI
+1011 
-1020 TRVIGI
+1020 
-1026 LALIGGLG
+1026 
-1034 LELIGFTAL
+1034 
-1043 MSMMKG
+1043 MSSM
-1049 KVEVSALIMIAI
+1049 
-1061 AAAVWLMASAVN
+1061 
-1073 SIKDIQLSPDAVLI
+1073 DLSG
-1087 ILSVLAAVVIVAI
+1087 
-1100 AMTKISSSALSSS
+1100 
-1113 SKLSPFTNAII
+1113 AII
-1124 ALAALAVGLYFGL
+1124 ALASLFVVTKILENFM
-1137 KAIEK
+1137 K
-1142 LKELSMEDILS
+1142 SMEDLEPTS
-1153 QLIKAIP
+1153 MKSLISIAISML
-1160 IFAVVVIVAVVL
+1160 IFAKAMKSIGQLSFGSALQGLVSIGIILIFLKWFLSETESMNSSAMLAMAASMLVIGTALVVISA
-1172 NRVGKKLQ
+1172 
-1180 SLSRTLAEF
+1180 A
-1189 GIAILAMIGAVYL
+1189 IAILGLLDVSTIAKGVITIG
-1202 LVLLV
+1202 VLLTIFGFFANKMNQIDPASILSASVAIFVMSSALMLIATALLIASIASGNSVV
-1207 GKLNEMQM
+1207 GLLTTFMGIVTIFALLNKF
-1215 AGGDIMNAALVLAG
+1215 GGDSASM
-1229 IMFVLAAFAAMINYA
+1229 
-1244 MSLSKDPGKGL
+1244 LST
-1255 VKLAASLIVSVI
+1255 AASLIIVS
-1267 AIAGLVGVLKMIDLA
+1267 
-1282 FGTAGKL
+1282 
-1289 HILKIGAILA
+1289 GAILV
-1299 GIVFLVGGLAVLIGL
+1299 I
-1314 GGKLG
+1314 
-1319 NGKGVGVLIAALA
+1319 
-1332 GVVALAAVLVVLTSF
+1332 
-1347 SWEQMA
+1347 
-1353 PGFWAILGVM
+1353 
-1363 VVLGVMMMAI
+1363 
-1373 GFAARLAT
+1373 
-1381 KNTNGGAA
+1381 AA
-1389 ALFGMA
+1389 ALSLLSALKNPTDAVLTMFG
-1395 VIMISIGA
+1395 S
-1403 ALALVATQPWQGIA
+1403 LVVVFGLLGIA
-1417 AAVLAII
+1417 AAVLAPITP
-1424 IVMGAIWLLLK
+1424 AIL
-1435 GISKIKFSLDTLWN
+1435 SL
-1449 VLAGIAVLAAIVIA
+1449 
-1463 IRLLV
+1463 
-1468 PAMEA
+1468 A
-1473 LAELDSGAMLKN
+1473 L
-1485 VGIMLLAVL
+1485 
-1494 GMAVIVGILA
+1494 
-1504 GIAAVIPGMVVAL
+1504 AL
-1517 LAAAL
+1517 LAIGAATL
-1522 VLVAIGVLFVAFA
+1522 LAGVGLTILSVSMVSFA
-1535 FSMAVLANIN
+1535 ASIVANIGLIM
-1545 YSAIASGL
+1545 SAISLIIDG
-1553 AICAGPMLAL
+1553 I
-1563 GEAGVILILGA
+1563 GVILLSLGGVIISVATQLIPDLVNAALIIVNALINGFASNIGGIVTGVSNLIVNLLNALSTGIPSIVQAGIEFALALINGFADGIRNNSSEIFSAFKNILSSLIELAIDA
-1574 VGIALCAAAIFLL
+1574 VGELL
-1587 GLAGTYSANGI
+1587 GLIPGVGPKI
-1598 VALSIAIEYLL
+1598 EQALGKAKDSVRNFLVPEK
-1609 GILSA
+1609 
-1614 VGNAFQ
+1614 
-1620 NSNGNI
+1620 SN
-1626 FAALANLRTEMEN
+1626 
-1639 SATSVAGNAD
+1639 D
-1649 VMKKSLL
+1649 
-1656 NIVGGDIFDGE
+1656 
-1667 GFAENIGNA
+1667 
-1676 YGDVSSVIE
+1676 
-1685 EHGGEVTDATVG
+1685 
-1697 NITSAGDAATEEATK
+1697 AGDAMVSNIEQAGTAGASEAFT
-1712 QGERTAEAY
+1712 QGQLAGDSY
-1721 NNGYQSKLAQIQ
+1721 NAGFASKTVDM
-1733 KLGTN
+1733 KYGTLG
-1738 GDKLDQFN
+1738 GISL
-1746 YSRNAAES
+1746 
-1754 AITPGMSGIPSNIPA
+1754 TPGMSGIPSNVPA
-1769 SYVSAPKQQSG
+1769 SYVSAPKPQSE
-1780 TKNTSILDGLIS
+1780 TKNTSMLDGLIS

-1852 SAVTDNITTIF
+1852 SAVTDNITTVF

-1880 KNAAK
+1880 KSAAE

-1893 SAKKVDANP
+1893 SAKKVDAKP

-1908 SGIVQ
+1908 SGVVQ
-1913 GINDSASTVIEA
+1913 GINDTASTVIEA

-1963 NEGFSEDPVTIRP
+1963 NEAFSEDPVTIRP
-1976 VLDMTDIYSTLDDF
+1976 VLDMSDIYSTLDEF
-1990 DSIYT
+1990 DSVYT

-2003 MSGADPGYS
+2003 MAGADPGYS

-2023 NVDGYET
+2023 NVNGYET